1 MVMGFTDPGGA
12 RPTPN
17 RPTREYKSYRPQA
30 VGFQDPGLTAG
41 QLGFTPNRNR
51 DSGPKNQPVRSNF
64 APSVSSN
71 QRKNYYDRLGGGV
84 LPLNQIRAVQ
94 DKYNRVADIP
104 LFQQRTK
111 DYAQFMDATKGTGN
125 ISGAVP
131 VVGGQNMLSMS
142 KPVLTAR
149 APTFAEAGQD
159 FLRGVG
165 QFGQAIAEKGT
176 PMMAFAKDLIGGITN
191 FFTPNQGPVPTDQ
204 FASFKEG
211 LTNPQLAIFNYHI
224 NSGNTPN
231 YARQMAL
238 MGRPMANGGIATL
251 N

>member
-1 MVMGFTDPGGA
+1 MTV
-12 RPTPN
+12 
-17 RPTREYKSYRPQA
+17 
-30 VGFQDPGLTAG
+30 
-41 QLGFTPNRNR
+41 
-51 DSGPKNQPVRSNF
+51 
-64 APSVSSN
+64 

-94 DKYNRVADIP
+94 DKYKRVADIP

-111 DYAQFMDATKGTGN
+111 DYARFMVATKGTGN
-125 ISGAVP
+125 ISGTVP

-159 FLRGVG
+159 FLRGAG
-165 QFGQAIAEKGT
+165 QFAQAIAEKGT

-191 FFTPNQGPVPTDQ
+191 FFTPNQMNQGPGTTDE

-211 LTNPQLAIFNYHI
+211 LSDAQLALFNYHI
-224 NSGNTPN
+224 NTGNTPN

-238 MGRPMANGGIATL
+238 MGRTYANGGIATL